1 MGVLYETGREFLR
14 DLMAVGM
21 KANLSLTRLMETE
34 NCRMPMETCT
44 RVNGLRIRLRD
55 RESSYTRMAPVTMDN
70 GIGTCNKGTVLKLGQ
85 TVQHLKG
92 ITGEAKKMDLASFFG
107 PKAPFMKASS
117 KTTTFMERGSTNGM
131 TAALTRASGAGI
143 KCTERVACPGKTVVI
158 TMVNTFRI
166 RSMERA
172 FSLGRTGESTAGNG
186 SMASRMGLDVTS
198 IQTKGFGMANGR
210 MDKKYAGS
218 IYQQLLLS
226 TPMRVRSAN
235 KSLFET
241 VFQSVKGHHPCM
253 CSSPTNEATDRQK
266 INLHW
271 SSIDPRVFS

>member
-117 KTTTFMERGSTNGM
+117 KTTTFMERG
-131 TAALTRASGAGI
+131 
-143 KCTERVACPGKTVVI
+143 
-158 TMVNTFRI
+158 
-166 RSMERA
+166 